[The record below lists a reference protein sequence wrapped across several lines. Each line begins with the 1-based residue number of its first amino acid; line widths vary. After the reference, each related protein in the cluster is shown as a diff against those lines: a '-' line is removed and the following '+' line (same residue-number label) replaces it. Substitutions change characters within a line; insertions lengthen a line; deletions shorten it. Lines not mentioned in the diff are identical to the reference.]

1 MFIDVE
7 SVATHQFLRAEL
19 AAGLAALGVED
30 LDVATVRGPD
40 RRVTQMISERAYM
53 ARDGDEPRYAGI
65 RYLSRLGSQWEC
77 WAVFEDDE
85 RDFEVIERL
94 PINKDMSELQE
105 VAEIFG
111 LTVF

>member
-1 MFIDVE
+1 
-7 SVATHQFLRAEL
+7 
-19 AAGLAALGVED
+19 
-30 LDVATVRGPD
+30 
-40 RRVTQMISERAYM
+40 MISERAYM

-65 RYLSRLGSQWEC
+65 RYVSRLGSQWEC

-105 VAEIFG
+105 VQSSF
-111 LTVF
+111 LRCS